1 MQGHPPHHRKASH
14 EPKPQPRT
22 RPHRR
27 GNTEGIFRL
36 LIIAAITGILA
47 AALLLSF
54 LEAGQSF

>member
-14 EPKPQPRT
+14 EPKHNPAPGPTAAEILRA
-22 RPHRR
+22 
-27 GNTEGIFRL
+27 IFRL

-54 LEAGQSF
+54 LAAGQSF